1 MTATPTNAPE
11 PSCIVTFY
19 HDVEQDID
27 SEADPQ
33 ACRDAVRD
41 FLELERRYD
50 MSVTYNVVGRHK
62 EGLAVD
68 RRLVELLPL
77 DARVRYNLACSCAL
91 AGTYQEA
98 LAALEDAVRLGFRDV
113 NLMRKDH
120 DLDALRDDPRYIA
133 IESRI
138 AGTG

>member
-1 MTATPTNAPE
+1 MIGRWNYLLRTLVLAGLALLAWLAW
-11 PSCIVTFY
+11 VQ
-19 HDVEQDID
+19 VGG
-27 SEADPQ
+27 
-33 ACRDAVRD
+33 
-41 FLELERRYD
+41 
-50 MSVTYNVVGRHK
+50 MVGRHE

-120 DLDALRDDPRYIA
+120 DLDPLRDDPRYIA

-138 AGTG
+138 AGAG